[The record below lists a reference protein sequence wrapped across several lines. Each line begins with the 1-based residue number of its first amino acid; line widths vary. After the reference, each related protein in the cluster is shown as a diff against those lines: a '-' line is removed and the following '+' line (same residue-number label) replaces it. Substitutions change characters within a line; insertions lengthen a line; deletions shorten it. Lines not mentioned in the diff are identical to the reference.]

1 MAVEK
6 RKNKDFSYGP
16 LILFVV
22 SMIVFG
28 CVGYYMLSMNANS
41 GQELRE
47 SCEIMCR
54 NNNMTYEGVKDGLC
68 ACNPSIGVRIYL
80 EPYIKSIVDGK
91 TPEEMQEMAGN
102 PPFVN
107 VTVNSSLGSAAKL
120 RFSPEFYE
128 KYQELS

>member
-1 MAVEK
+1 MK
-6 RKNKDFSYGP
+6 RKKQDKDFSYGP

-47 SCEIMCR
+47 SCKIMCE

-80 EPYIKSIVDGK
+80 EN
-91 TPEEMQEMAGN
+91 E
-102 PPFVN
+102 PFVN
-107 VTVNSSLGSAAKL
+107 VTVNSSLGSSANL

-128 KYQELS
+128 KYKELS